1 MNTPII
7 RTLAIVCLCAALTP
21 VYLMAQGPMQ
31 VKIPFDFTV
40 GSTSF
45 AGGDYIVRPL
55 ANSVVAIQSSDSRS
69 AIMTLTTGLVART
82 PLPNRKLVFHRYGD
96 RYFLSQVWGYD
107 SGRELRPS
115 AAEKEL
121 IAKARQEKPVTLVAT
136 N

>member
-21 VYLMAQGPMQ
+21 VYLRAQGPMQ

-40 GSTSF
+40 GSKSF
-45 AGGDYIVRPL
+45 AAGDYTVRPQ
-55 ANSVVAIQSSDSRS
+55 ANFVAIQSVDHAS
-69 AIMTLTTGLVART
+69 AIMTLTTGLEART
-82 PLPNRKLVFHRYGD
+82 PLPQGKLVFHRYGD
-96 RYFLSQVWGYD
+96 RYFLSQIWTRD

-136 N
+136 K